1 MALGMMHK
9 ALIPVSVL
17 CLLATA
23 AGSAIWASNAVA
35 GFGETIAV
43 TTYLTGALIGKSLL
57 IAGATMLGVEIKI
70 AAYNNIKPT
79 KSCKPLI

>member
-35 GFGETIAV
+35 GRSTGHTPKRIVSVNLCADQLLLMLAERERIASV
-43 TTYLTGALIGKSLL
+43 T
-57 IAGATMLGVEIKI
+57 E
-70 AAYNNIKPT
+70 AARASACASRAAP
-79 KSCKPLI
+79 